1 MEDKNNSLDF
11 NIELGDLKLPQ
22 STRESSVAGEEAKQ
36 PSFMPKFL
44 KNASNPWFC
53 VLHLSLKVAAIVVYL
68 CMNFLTDKRTLSFI
82 IVVIFTAFDFWI
94 TKNITGR

>member
-1 MEDKNNSLDF
+1 
-11 NIELGDLKLPQ
+11 
-22 STRESSVAGEEAKQ
+22 
-36 PSFMPKFL
+36 
-44 KNASNPWFC
+44 
-53 VLHLSLKVAAIVVYL
+53 LKVAAIVVYL